1 MTQEQEPMSFER
13 LEELKSKLN
22 EYAYHY
28 YVLDKPLVTDREYDL
43 LYRELETIEKEHP
56 EWISSDSPTQRVGGQ
71 LLEGFQKVKHA
82 QAMYSLSNAFSAE
95 EVEQFINRVLQ
106 STSETVTFV
115 CECKIDGLAIALT
128 YEEGLLVRAAT
139 RGDGQTGEDITQN
152 VRTIPSVPLR
162 LFQKVSTEFRG
173 EAYMPKET
181 FAQINLA
188 REEAGQALWANPRN
202 AAAGTLRQIDPA
214 KVAERKLNV
223 FLYGAV
229 NTAGYAPDSQMALF
243 ESLTALGLRTN
254 PLKRECSTVDQVL
267 DYIDEIQAKR
277 HDLPY
282 EIDGVV
288 IKVNQVSLQ
297 EELGFTVKAPRWAI
311 AYKFP
316 ADQAVTQLL
325 DVSWTVGRT
334 GVVTPTAIMNPV
346 QLAGTTVQRAS
357 LHNVDII
364 KNLDLHEAD
373 HVVLQKA
380 GDIIPEV
387 VQVQLE
393 LRQAGSQPVAI
404 PHDCPACQQELVHEE
419 DEVALRCVN
428 PLCPAQ
434 RLASIAHFVSR
445 DAMNID
451 GLGEKIIEQ
460 LLAKGMISS
469 AADLYYLD
477 EADFMKLDKIK
488 EKSAKKLYQAIQDSK
503 ERGLDRFIFAL
514 GIRHIGAKVAQS
526 IAQEFKSLSNLLQ
539 AENQEIS
546 QIEGVGPRITQSLQ
560 NYFGLEESKAL
571 IERFKEAG
579 LKLDL
584 SAENQAPG
592 QVQPAI
598 WEEKTVV
605 VTGTLSQMGR
615 KEAEGLLTATGAK
628 VSSSV
633 SGNTAYLIAGEKAG
647 SKLNKALELSVTI
660 LDEEAFLN
668 ELERIGVKY
677 EKNI

>member
-1 MTQEQEPMSFER
+1 MAREMEIMS
-13 LEELKSKLN
+13 LEHLEALKLKLN

-28 YVLDKPLVTDREYDL
+28 YVLDKPLITDREYDL
-43 LYRELETIEKEHP
+43 LYRELETIEKAHP
-56 EWISSDSPTQRVGGQ
+56 EWITPDSPSQRVGGQ

-82 QAMYSLSNAFSAE
+82 QAMYSLSNAFSPE
-95 EVEQFINRVLQ
+95 EVEQFIHRVLQ
-106 STSETVTFV
+106 STSEPVTFV

-128 YEEGLLVRAAT
+128 YENGLLVRAAT

-152 VRTIPSVPLR
+152 IRTIPSVPLR

-173 EAYMPKET
+173 EAYMPKEI
-181 FAQINLA
+181 FAQINQA

-229 NTAGYAPDSQMALF
+229 NTADYAPDSQMALF
-243 ESLTALGLRTN
+243 DSLTQLGLRTN
-254 PLKRECSTVDQVL
+254 SLKRECKTVDQVL
-267 DYIDEIQAKR
+267 EYIQEIQDRR

-288 IKVNQVSLQ
+288 IKVNQVPIQ
-297 EELGFTVKAPRWAI
+297 EELGFTIKAPRWAI

-316 ADQAVTQLL
+316 ADQEVTQLL
-325 DVSWTVGRT
+325 DVTWTVGRT

-364 KNLDLHEAD
+364 KNLDLHESD

-393 LRQAGSQPVAI
+393 LRQPEAKPIEI
-404 PHDCPACQQELVHEE
+404 PHQCPACHQELVHEE

-434 RLASIAHFVSR
+434 RLASVAHFVSR

-477 EADFMKLDKIK
+477 EADFMQLDKIK
-488 EKSAKKLYQAIQDSK
+488 EKSANKLYQAIQDSK
-503 ERGLDRFIFAL
+503 DRGLDRFIFAL
-514 GIRHIGAKVAQS
+514 GIRHVGAKVAQS
-526 IAQEFKSLSNLLQ
+526 IAQEFKSLNNLLQ
-539 AENQEIS
+539 ADSQQIS
-546 QIEGVGPRITQSLQ
+546 KIEGVGPRITQSLQ
-560 NYFGLEESKAL
+560 NFFALEQSQAL
-571 IERFKEAG
+571 ISRFKEAG
-579 LKLDL
+579 LNLET
-584 SAENQAPG
+584 STENQAQG
-592 QVQPAI
+592 QVHPAI

-605 VTGTLSQMGR
+605 VTGTLTEMSR
-615 KEAEGLLTATGAK
+615 KEAESILMATGAK

-633 SGNTAYLIAGEKAG
+633 SGHTAYLVAGEKAG
-647 SKLNKALELSVTI
+647 SKLSKARDLSVAI
-660 LDEEAFLN
+660 LDEEAFIN
-668 ELERIGVKY
+668 ELVRIGVK
-677 EKNI
+677 